1 MLNIPEKLNVL
12 LFMDPTRAPIEELK
26 EISPERLVINAVPGQ
41 AFVDSGG
48 MHPPTSGL
56 WKERPWETNLSQSE
70 LNELLENAHI
80 LVFTLPYPK
89 HLLNRMPNLMYA
101 QYLFAGISDL
111 RYSDLWGS
119 HVKVGS
125 ARGFVDTLPIAEM
138 VIGAC
143 CYFSK
148 NLGIATNQTRLGE
161 FDAKAYNLKL
171 ISNKTIAII
180 GLGGIGQEIARLAKL
195 LGMRVYASKR
205 STSERLYDVENVD
218 VLFPPSDLK
227 EMLADSDFVALSPVL
242 TDDTRRMINA
252 ETISSMKDGTVIL
265 NVGRGELIDEDA
277 LIGALKSGKL
287 SGAYL
292 DVYDNEWEK
301 LPKPELMSLPNILM
315 TPHNSGH
322 VDEREYLSVGILKE
336 NISRFIS
343 GKELINEV
351 DWQRGY

>member
-1 MLNIPEKLNVL
+1 
-12 LFMDPTRAPIEELK
+12 MDPTRAPIEELK
-26 EISPERLVINAVPGQ
+26 AVSPERLVINAVPGQ
-41 AFVDSGG
+41 ACVDSGG

-143 CYFSK
+143 FYFSK

-227 EMLADSDFVALSPVL
+227 EPEGTEPVETAEPPPPPTLPPPFPPFPVFPVSPLHRAVCARISTAFPACQQSVIPTSVTFPECPLSTNPPPV
-242 TDDTRRMINA
+242 TA
-252 ETISSMKDGTVIL
+252 P
-265 NVGRGELIDEDA
+265 A
-277 LIGALKSGKL
+277 HPF
-287 SGAYL
+287 
-292 DVYDNEWEK
+292 
-301 LPKPELMSLPNILM
+301 LPPPA
-315 TPHNSGH
+315 H
-322 VDEREYLSVGILKE
+322 RA
-336 NISRFIS
+336 
-343 GKELINEV
+343 
-351 DWQRGY
+351 